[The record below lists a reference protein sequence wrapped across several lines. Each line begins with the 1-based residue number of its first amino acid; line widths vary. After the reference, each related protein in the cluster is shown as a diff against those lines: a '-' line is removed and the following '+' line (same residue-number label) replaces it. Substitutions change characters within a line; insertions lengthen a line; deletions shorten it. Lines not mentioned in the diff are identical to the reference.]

1 MSCRWLELVQFG
13 HTGRNGQLQD
23 AIFQQQANGGYL
35 LRIVDS
41 FDRVEVPAT
50 GSSLAVFAA
59 EVGRGRDKNT
69 VLSFVEDKVGL
80 S

>member
-1 MSCRWLELVQFG
+1 MQF
-13 HTGRNGQLQD
+13 
-23 AIFQQQANGGYL
+23 FQQQANGGYL

-41 FDRVEVPAT
+41 SDRVEVPAT

-59 EVGRGRDKNT
+59 EVGRERDENT